1 MGRIVLFLPRN
12 FLTKNQV
19 MSAQQNGGT
28 PRYNPLESMQKRF
41 DEAVKI
47 LGLDE
52 QFANVL
58 RVPDKVVAANIPVTM
73 DDGSIR
79 VFEAYRVVH
88 SAHLGPS
95 KGGIR
100 YSLDVNLDEV
110 KALAAWMTW
119 KCAVVNVPYG
129 GAKGG
134 IKCNPRE
141 MSKGE
146 LERLTRGYTLAM
158 RNVFGPDKDIPAPD
172 MGTSAQE
179 MAWIVDEYSKIVG
192 QNAWAVV
199 TGKPLVL
206 GGSLGR
212 VEATGRGVMVS
223 TRSAMA
229 KLGLKPTETTC
240 VVQGFG
246 NVGSIS
252 AKLIS
257 QLGVKIV
264 GISDVSG
271 GYYNPNGI
279 DVNEA
284 MAYVANS
291 SSRSL
296 EGFIGGEKIS
306 NAELLELPCD
316 VLVPAAMEDQITPE
330 NADRIKAKLIVE
342 GANGPTTADA
352 DAILNKKGILVVP
365 DILANAGG
373 VTVSYFEWVQNRLG
387 YYWTEER
394 VNRRAD
400 RVMKQ
405 SFDNVYAASEKYGVN
420 MRIAAYIVSI
430 DKVASTL
437 KLRGSF

>member
-1 MGRIVLFLPRN
+1 
-12 FLTKNQV
+12 
-19 MSAQQNGGT
+19 MSTTPEYSFFQSVEKSFDKASKYTQWENGL
-28 PRYNPLESMQKRF
+28 LEQIKACNSIYSMRF
-41 DEAVKI
+41 PVK
-47 LGLDE
+47 
-52 QFANVL
+52 
-58 RVPDKVVAANIPVTM
+58 M
-73 DDGSIR
+73 DDGHIE
-79 VFEAYRVVH
+79 VIEAYRVQH
-88 SAHLGPS
+88 SQHKSPC

-100 YSLDVNLDEV
+100 FSMAVNQDEV
-110 KALAAWMTW
+110 MALAALMTY
-119 KCAVVNVPYG
+119 KCAIVNVPFG

-134 IKCNPRE
+134 IKISPR
-141 MSKGE
+141 SLSTYE
-146 LERLTRGYTLAM
+146 LEKITRRYTSELVKK
-158 RNVFGPDKDIPAPD
+158 NFIGPGIDVPAPD
-172 MGTSAQE
+172 YGTGERE
-179 MAWIVDEYSKIVG
+179 MAWIVDEFSKISG
-192 QNAWAVV
+192 HNAYAVV

-229 KLGLKPTETTC
+229 KLGLNPTSTTC

-252 AKLIS
+252 AKLIA

-264 GISDVSG
+264 AISDVSG
-271 GYYNPNGI
+271 GYYNPEGI
-279 DVNEA
+279 DVNA
-284 MAYVANS
+284 AIAYVANS
-291 SSRSL
+291 ESRSL
-296 EGFIGGEKIS
+296 DGYTGGSKVT

-316 VLVPAAMEDQITPE
+316 ILVPAAMEDQITPE
-330 NADRIKAKLIVE
+330 NASRIKAKMIVE
-342 GANGPTTADA
+342 GANGPTTAEA
-352 DAILNKKGILVVP
+352 DSILNEKGILVVP

-400 RVMKQ
+400 RAMKQ
-405 SFDNVYAASEKYGVN
+405 AFDNVYATAEKYGVN
-420 MRIAAYIVSI
+420 MRIAAYIVAL

>member
-1 MGRIVLFLPRN
+1 
-12 FLTKNQV
+12 
-19 MSAQQNGGT
+19 
-28 PRYNPLESMQKRF
+28 MQKRF
-41 DEAVKI
+41 DEAEMI
-47 LGLDE
+47 LVLDE

-100 YSLDVNLDEV
+100 YSMDVNLDEV

-252 AKLIS
+252 AKLIA

-291 SSRSL
+291 NSRSL
-296 EGFIGGEKIS
+296 EGFKGGDKIS

>member
-1 MGRIVLFLPRN
+1 MTDISSKGAP
-12 FLTKNQV
+12 Q
-19 MSAQQNGGT
+19 
-28 PRYNPLESMQKRF
+28 YNPLESMMSRF
-41 DEAVKI
+41 NEAVNI
-47 LGLDE
+47 LGLDNH
-52 QFANVL
+52 FANL
-58 RVPDKVVAANIPVTM
+58 LKVPDKAVIVNIPVTM
-73 DDGSIR
+73 DDGTIQ
-79 VFEAYRVVH
+79 VYEGYRVVH
-88 SAHLGPS
+88 SVHLGPS

-100 YSLDVNLDEV
+100 YSMDVHLDEV

-119 KCAVVNVPYG
+119 KCAVVNIPYG

-134 IKCNPRE
+134 IKCDPRN

-158 RNVFGPDKDIPAPD
+158 KDVFGEDKDIPAPD
-172 MGTSAQE
+172 MGTGQQE
-179 MAWIVDEYSKIVG
+179 MAWILDEFSKIRG
-192 QNAWAVV
+192 QNSWGVV

-206 GGSLGR
+206 GGSQGR

-223 TRSAMA
+223 TRSALA
-229 KLGLKPTETTC
+229 KLGIKPTDASC

-252 AKLIS
+252 AKLIAK
-257 QLGVKIV
+257 LGVKIV
-264 GISDVSG
+264 GISDISG
-271 GYYNPNGI
+271 GYHNPNGI
-279 DVNEA
+279 DVEEA

-291 SSRSL
+291 PTRSL
-296 EGFIGGEKIS
+296 EGYTGGSKVS
-306 NAELLELPCD
+306 NAELLTLPCD
-316 VLVPAAMEDQITPE
+316 VLVPAAMEDQITAE
-330 NADRIKAKLIVE
+330 NAADIKARLIVE

-352 DAILNKKGILVVP
+352 DPILNAKGVLVVP

-394 VNRRAD
+394 VHRRAD
-400 RVMKQ
+400 RAMKMA
-405 SFDNVYAASEKYGVN
+405 FDNVYAASEKYKVN
-420 MRIAAYIVSI
+420 MRIAAYVVAI